1 MKTLKYVR
9 PTGSYGLFVPSDCE
23 EEKAGTLASYWRKGS
38 DVLLQLS
45 SHIRNEGEQISARNR
60 LTARLDR
67 DGHTE
72 AAPDALEAKDCP
84 DCAAASVVDGDGIMW
99 IYFYGVWKDLMVF
112 GTISGKA
119 ASLRET
125 GEWAFDAV
133 RSICRAG

>member
-1 MKTLKYVR
+1 MKTLKYVS
-9 PTGSYGLFVPSDCE
+9 PTGSYGLFIPPDSE
-23 EEKAGTLASYWRKGS
+23 EEKNDTLVSYWLKGS

-45 SHIRNEGEQISARNR
+45 SHLRNEGEQISAQNR

-67 DGHTE
+67 EGRTE
-72 AAPDALEAKDCP
+72 AAREGLQAKKCP
-84 DCAAASVVDGDGIMW
+84 DCAAASVVDADGIMG

-112 GTISGKA
+112 ATISGKA

-133 RSICRAG
+133 RSICRAA